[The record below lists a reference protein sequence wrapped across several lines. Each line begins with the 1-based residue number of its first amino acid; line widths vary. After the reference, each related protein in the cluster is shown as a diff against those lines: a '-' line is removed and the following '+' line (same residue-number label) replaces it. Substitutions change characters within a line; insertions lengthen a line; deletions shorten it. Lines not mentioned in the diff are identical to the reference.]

1 MKKFGF
7 KNVFDRNE
15 LAKKAKQWN
24 LQATMNVRWLIQ
36 INEVVSE
43 VSSLVGNSVLEIHL
57 INSVIYMNP
66 FFGKIINLKF
76 YKHDFF

>member
-1 MKKFGF
+1 
-7 KNVFDRNE
+7 
-15 LAKKAKQWN
+15 
-24 LQATMNVRWLIQ
+24 MNVRWLIQ

-66 FFGKIINLKF
+66 FFGKNINLKF
-76 YKHDFF
+76 YKHDLFLEHISYLINLASFRAHFIFYKFDFF